1 MSIPHQT
8 TEELLHQLRDDAFPH
23 VCVGFYTTW
32 LLPAALVGT
41 LVFLSG
47 LMSMNTNTSAY
58 VLMSQRL
65 LILDKV
71 V

>member
-1 MSIPHQT
+1 MLTDLTLSVTCQNC
-8 TEELLHQLRDDAFPH
+8 RDDAFLY

-47 LMSMNTNTSAY
+47 LMSMNTNTTAC

-65 LILDKV
+65 LMLEKV